1 MISKSQPK
9 TKEAPGAVTPE
20 ASKSDQP
27 NQRKVDMTNS
37 ITNIAPDNVPQ
48 LSYRGKPVVTTSVL
62 AALYGTEAKY
72 IQNNYK
78 RNETRFE
85 EGKHY
90 FKVTGNELKELKKQ
104 PSLRGLVSKM
114 VSHLLLYTER
124 GAARHAKM
132 LETDAAWDV
141 FEALEDNYFDKLS
154 HVHDGHTSSNRH
166 PESDSSTKRIGKTT
180 TQDRAPLKQL
190 VNTIV
195 DARTRRGHPSDYSS
209 AWREINGY
217 LGLESIQDATYEQ
230 IETGI
235 TFARKVL
242 EGELCS
248 PQFSLPDSSQETIFD
263 DDDMSDLY
271 ILLCHAYVIEKKW
284 RESRIEE
291 ALSLLHAPIG
301 GNLHENIHMAATFA
315 RRISKAKGDLMERSR
330 ERLGLN
336 HGLIPTH

>member
-1 MISKSQPK
+1 
-9 TKEAPGAVTPE
+9 
-20 ASKSDQP
+20 
-27 NQRKVDMTNS
+27 MTNS
-37 ITNIAPDNVPQ
+37 ITNIAPDNVPE

-141 FEALEDNYFDKLS
+141 FEALEDHYFGKFESKADIP
-154 HVHDGHTSSNRH
+154 TS
-166 PESDSSTKRIGKTT
+166 PKRITKTT
-180 TQDRAPLKQL
+180 TKDRAPLKQL

-217 LGLESIQDATYEQ
+217 LGLESIQDATHDQ
-230 IETGI
+230 IELGI

-248 PQFSLPDSSQETIFD
+248 PQFSLPASSQETIFD

-271 ILLCHAYVIEKKW
+271 ILLCHAYFIEKKW
-284 RESRIEE
+284 RESRIED
-291 ALSLLHAPIG
+291 ALSILHAPIG
-301 GNLHENIHMAATFA
+301 GNLHENIQMAATFA
-315 RRISKAKGDLMERSR
+315 RRIAKGKGQFMERSR
-330 ERLGLN
+330 QRLGLN
-336 HGLIPTH
+336 YGLIPTH

>member
-1 MISKSQPK
+1 
-9 TKEAPGAVTPE
+9 
-20 ASKSDQP
+20 
-27 NQRKVDMTNS
+27 MTNS
-37 ITNIAPDNVPQ
+37 ITNIAPDNVPE

-78 RNETRFE
+78 RNEARFE

-141 FEALEDNYFDKLS
+141 FEALEDNYFGKGY
-154 HVHDGHTSSNRH
+154 VHDGHTL
-166 PESDSSTKRIGKTT
+166 EAKRIGKTT

-217 LGLESIQDATYEQ
+217 LGLESIQDATHEQ

-248 PQFSLPDSSQETIFD
+248 PQASLPDNSQESVFG
-263 DDDMSDLY
+263 DDDMSDIY
-271 ILLCHAYVIEKKW
+271 ILLCHAHIIEKKW
-284 RESRIEE
+284 RESHIEE
-291 ALSLLHAPIG
+291 ALSILHAPIG
-301 GNLHENIHMAATFA
+301 GNLHENIQMAASFA
-315 RRISKAKGDLMERSR
+315 RRIAKAKGQLMERSR

-336 HGLIPTH
+336 YGLIPTH

>member
-9 TKEAPGAVTPE
+9 TKEAPSAGTLE
-20 ASKSDQP
+20 ASEVHQTTAKGDT
-27 NQRKVDMTNS
+27 MNS
-37 ITNIAPDNVPQ
+37 SIQTQSTQLPVIAGHEITTDEHGRFSLNAIHRASGEGEHKRP
-48 LSYRGKPVVTTSVL
+48 SKWTVT
-62 AALYGTEAKY
+62 AQA
-72 IQNNYK
+72 
-78 RNETRFE
+78 
-85 EGKHY
+85 
-90 FKVTGNELKELKKQ
+90 KELIEELESQSPKSGFAAIGSKHGG
-104 PSLRGLVSKM
+104 SSRGTYAHELLAVSYAGWI
-114 VSHLLLYTER
+114 S
-124 GAARHAKM
+124 ARFQ
-132 LETDAAWDV
+132 LQVNQV
-141 FEALEDNYFDKLS
+141 FLDYRMGRL
-154 HVHDGHTSSNRH
+154 NRVA
-166 PESDSSTKRIGKTT
+166 ENDSVETKRIGKTT
-180 TQDRAPLKQL
+180 TKDRAPLKQL

-217 LGLESIQDATYEQ
+217 LGLESIQDATHEQ

-248 PQFSLPDSSQETIFD
+248 PQFSLPDSSQEIIFD
-263 DDDMSDLY
+263 DDEMSDLY

>member
-1 MISKSQPK
+1 
-9 TKEAPGAVTPE
+9 
-20 ASKSDQP
+20 
-27 NQRKVDMTNS
+27 MTNS

-62 AALYGTEAKY
+62 AVLYGTEAKY

-154 HVHDGHTSSNRH
+154 HSQDENTS
-166 PESDSSTKRIGKTT
+166 PEKITKTT

-217 LGLESIQDATYEQ
+217 LGLESIQDATHEQ

-235 TFARKVL
+235 AFARKVL

-248 PQFSLPDSSQETIFD
+248 PQAALTDQSSSLEIHYPLERWAEINPGLAYAWKHQPPMGCKGHQARFIRPAHVSGDPAHSVSPTLMLLGELVAAGYDVGACRAEVQAMRSMLDDLSSV
-263 DDDMSDLY
+263 
-271 ILLCHAYVIEKKW
+271 H
-284 RESRIEE
+284 SRIQE
-291 ALSLLHAPIG
+291 ALGRQVSYPVIFSH
-301 GNLHENIHMAATFA
+301 
-315 RRISKAKGDLMERSR
+315 
-330 ERLGLN
+330 
-336 HGLIPTH
+336 